1 MGVTEV
7 PRTLLMQKRKKP
19 TIGQNDHDVVKVE
32 KTSMEEYEDM
42 EENLDINVEHAQ
54 AVNCDE
60 SPLEFEAPETKKRKH
75 RIEINLN
82 LPCDVCGK
90 RFPNKRRLEVHK
102 IIHTDKKP
110 YQCDQCDRA
119 FNQPA
124 NLSTH
129 KKKMHYNR
137 MDTSGT
143 GEVQEE
149 ADTRTTV
156 ENIEENE
163 ESDNVET
170 LKSKLE
176 EDEEVVDLDKVG
188 ISEESEAESK

>member
-1 MGVTEV
+1 MH
-7 PRTLLMQKRKKP
+7 KRKKP

-42 EENLDINVEHAQ
+42 EENLDINVDHGQ
-54 AVNCDE
+54 AMNSYEE
-60 SPLEFEAPETKKRKH
+60 SLLEFEAPETKKRIR
-75 RIEINLN
+75 RIETNLN
-82 LPCDVCGK
+82 LPCNVCGK
-90 RFPNKRRLEVHK
+90 RFPNKRRLEVHQ
-102 IIHTDKKP
+102 IIHTDEKP
-110 YQCDQCDRA
+110 FQCDQCDRA

-124 NLSTH
+124 NMSTH
-129 KKKMHYNR
+129 KKKVHYNR

-149 ADTRTTV
+149 ADTRTNE
-156 ENIEENE
+156 ENSEENE
-163 ESDNVET
+163 ESDTVET

>member
-1 MGVTEV
+1 MH
-7 PRTLLMQKRKKP
+7 KRKKP
-19 TIGQNDHDVVKVE
+19 IIDQNDDDVVKVE
-32 KTSMEEYEDM
+32 RTSMEEYEDM

-60 SPLEFEAPETKKRKH
+60 SPLEFEAPETKKRKQ

-137 MDTSGT
+137 IDTSVA
-143 GEVQEE
+143 GEAE
-149 ADTRTTV
+149 TRMT
-156 ENIEENE
+156 EGNIEENE
-163 ESDNVET
+163 EPENVET
-170 LKSKLE
+170 LLSKLE
-176 EDEEVVDLDKVG
+176 EDQEVVDLDKVG
-188 ISEESEAESK
+188 SLEESGVESK